1 MSYKRA
7 RIQGNDNGPAFLDS
21 HGAPSGVRYQVEI
34 TVLQDDVTTV
44 AFIANKQTGDQLAV
58 GYAKRHKADA
68 RNPEVGKDLALA
80 RAFKDL
86 GQRYATKAERGL
98 HPDPDPMREPL
109 RACCADLAL
118 KGVRAEY
125 GFGLRSTLDILVAD
139 ESLRAAQLA
148 EARSRSDLL
157 IAEGA
162 LLRATG
168 KMDRSIFG

>member
-109 RACCADLAL
+109 RALRRAN
-118 KGVRAEY
+118 RAEQKK
-125 GFGLRSTLDILVAD
+125 RKN
-139 ESLRAAQLA
+139 EKRR
-148 EARSRSDLL
+148 EARRAWYAKQEAETLGETSFESESDWR
-157 IAEGA
+157 G
-162 LLRATG
+162 RV
-168 KMDRSIFG
+168 FGDWE